1 MPYLIYLAV
10 FALGFWL
17 GMILMASMA
26 MAGRANQQE
35 EAEAAVS
42 YQVRLVKMS
51 PGYWALNCPQ
61 PLTSPATRRPAIT
74 VGLFGIAPFYRNL
87 GYRSMALCN
96 EGD

>member
-35 EAEAAVS
+35 EAEAAALLSGPVGINAA
-42 YQVRLVKMS
+42 RLLDIELPPASNLPGDS
-51 PGYWALNCPQ
+51 PMFAGVTWCPQ
-61 PLTSPATRRPAIT
+61 CKAMFR
-74 VGLFGIAPFYRNL
+74 GD
-87 GYRSMALCN
+87 LCP
-96 EGD
+96 GCGP

>member
-35 EAEAAVS
+35 EAEAAALLSGPVGINAA
-42 YQVRLVKMS
+42 RLLGIELPPAS
-51 PGYWALNCPQ
+51 NTPGD
-61 PLTSPATRRPAIT
+61 PAAGYHRGSAADTR
-74 VGLFGIAPFYRNL
+74 
-87 GYRSMALCN
+87 
-96 EGD
+96 D